1 MARVSRKRKQEQA
14 VEKLAV
20 SRDEVYQCAVYIRLS
35 KEENEK
41 SDSHKLDNQEQVIL
55 NYVRKNSDLKI
66 VKIYCDNGYSGT
78 NFSRAAFGE
87 MMQDIKSGIIR
98 CVIVKDLSR
107 LGRNHI
113 ETEQYIR
120 TVFPFFNVRF
130 IAVNDHFDSLHP
142 EGDLMASL
150 KNIINDAY
158 AKDISRKIFTVKQN
172 QRLKGE
178 FVGNIPPYGYEK
190 SVEDGHKLVINEETA
205 PVIRKI
211 FQLKEQKKTNT
222 EIAKI
227 LEEEREI
234 APMKWSADSV
244 RNILKSPAVI
254 GSITNHRV
262 ERKEMG
268 RAGLKKVNT
277 EEQIIVE
284 NMHEPIIEKK
294 IYDQIQKNY
303 IQRNQKMYIP
313 GEKIKRHL
321 FSGILK
327 CGCCGK
333 NMVQEGGANRKYL
346 CKYSREDN
354 DELHR
359 TVYIE
364 ENVLQE
370 AMADFILVGLKLKI
384 SQKTEEKKSSREN
397 TGGKRKTPSQ
407 SFHSKKKMLS
417 DIYEAYAEGKIDKDT
432 FLRKKENIREM
443 FETED
448 VEAETKTAVVRTD
461 LENLLEEVQSTA
473 DDSWLTREVL
483 KVFVKEIWIFPESE
497 MKIIW
502 KPEWALEG
510 AGKDSIGEKE
520 K

>member
-1 MARVSRKRKQEQA
+1 MR
-14 VEKLAV
+14 
-20 SRDEVYQCAVYIRLS
+20 
-35 KEENEK
+35 
-41 SDSHKLDNQEQVIL
+41 
-55 NYVRKNSDLKI
+55 
-66 VKIYCDNGYSGT
+66 
-78 NFSRAAFGE
+78 
-87 MMQDIKSGIIR
+87 
-98 CVIVKDLSR
+98 
-107 LGRNHI
+107 
-113 ETEQYIR
+113 
-120 TVFPFFNVRF
+120 
-130 IAVNDHFDSLHP
+130 
-142 EGDLMASL
+142 
-150 KNIINDAY
+150 
-158 AKDISRKIFTVKQN
+158 
-172 QRLKGE
+172 
-178 FVGNIPPYGYEK
+178 
-190 SVEDGHKLVINEETA
+190 
-205 PVIRKI
+205 
-211 FQLKEQKKTNT
+211 
-222 EIAKI
+222 
-227 LEEEREI
+227 
-234 APMKWSADSV
+234 
-244 RNILKSPAVI
+244 
-254 GSITNHRV
+254 
-262 ERKEMG
+262 
-268 RAGLKKVNT
+268 
-277 EEQIIVE
+277 
-284 NMHEPIIEKK
+284 IIEKK

>member
-1 MARVSRKRKQEQA
+1 
-14 VEKLAV
+14 
-20 SRDEVYQCAVYIRLS
+20 
-35 KEENEK
+35 
-41 SDSHKLDNQEQVIL
+41 
-55 NYVRKNSDLKI
+55 
-66 VKIYCDNGYSGT
+66 
-78 NFSRAAFGE
+78 
-87 MMQDIKSGIIR
+87 
-98 CVIVKDLSR
+98 
-107 LGRNHI
+107 
-113 ETEQYIR
+113 
-120 TVFPFFNVRF
+120 
-130 IAVNDHFDSLHP
+130 
-142 EGDLMASL
+142 
-150 KNIINDAY
+150 
-158 AKDISRKIFTVKQN
+158 
-172 QRLKGE
+172 
-178 FVGNIPPYGYEK
+178 
-190 SVEDGHKLVINEETA
+190 
-205 PVIRKI
+205 
-211 FQLKEQKKTNT
+211 
-222 EIAKI
+222 
-227 LEEEREI
+227 
-234 APMKWSADSV
+234 
-244 RNILKSPAVI
+244 
-254 GSITNHRV
+254 
-262 ERKEMG
+262 MG

-359 TVYIE
+359 TIYIE

-370 AMADFILVGLKLKI
+370 AMADFILVGLKLKM
-384 SQKTEEKKSSREN
+384 SQKTEEKKLSREN
-397 TGGKRKTPSQ
+397 EERKRKAPFQ
-407 SFHSKKKMLS
+407 NFYSKKKMLS
-417 DIYEAYAEGKIDKDT
+417 DIYEAYVEGKIDKDT

-483 KVFVKEIWIFPESE
+483 KVFVKEIWISPESE

>member
-1 MARVSRKRKQEQA
+1 M
-14 VEKLAV
+14 
-20 SRDEVYQCAVYIRLS
+20 
-35 KEENEK
+35 
-41 SDSHKLDNQEQVIL
+41 

-142 EGDLMASL
+142 EGDLM
-150 KNIINDAY
+150 
-158 AKDISRKIFTVKQN
+158 
-172 QRLKGE
+172 
-178 FVGNIPPYGYEK
+178 
-190 SVEDGHKLVINEETA
+190 
-205 PVIRKI
+205 
-211 FQLKEQKKTNT
+211 
-222 EIAKI
+222 
-227 LEEEREI
+227 
-234 APMKWSADSV
+234 
-244 RNILKSPAVI
+244 
-254 GSITNHRV
+254 
-262 ERKEMG
+262 
-268 RAGLKKVNT
+268 
-277 EEQIIVE
+277 
-284 NMHEPIIEKK
+284 
-294 IYDQIQKNY
+294 
-303 IQRNQKMYIP
+303 
-313 GEKIKRHL
+313 
-321 FSGILK
+321 
-327 CGCCGK
+327 
-333 NMVQEGGANRKYL
+333 
-346 CKYSREDN
+346 
-354 DELHR
+354 
-359 TVYIE
+359 
-364 ENVLQE
+364 
-370 AMADFILVGLKLKI
+370 
-384 SQKTEEKKSSREN
+384 
-397 TGGKRKTPSQ
+397 
-407 SFHSKKKMLS
+407 
-417 DIYEAYAEGKIDKDT
+417 AYAEGKIDKDT

>member
-1 MARVSRKRKQEQA
+1 MGAIPPFGYVRDPDNRHKLLVDPESAGTVKRVFAFALEGKNLSEIARVLNKEK
-14 VEKLAV
+14 VECPG
-20 SRDEVYQCAVYIRLS
+20 QRLW
-35 KEENEK
+35 
-41 SDSHKLDNQEQVIL
+41 
-55 NYVRKNSDLKI
+55 
-66 VKIYCDNGYSGT
+66 
-78 NFSRAAFGE
+78 
-87 MMQDIKSGIIR
+87 
-98 CVIVKDLSR
+98 R
-107 LGRNHI
+107 LG
-113 ETEQYIR
+113 IR
-120 TVFPFFNVRF
+120 T
-130 IAVNDHFDSLHP
+130 
-142 EGDLMASL
+142 
-150 KNIINDAY
+150 
-158 AKDISRKIFTVKQN
+158 
-172 QRLKGE
+172 KG
-178 FVGNIPPYGYEK
+178 I
-190 SVEDGHKLVINEETA
+190 
-205 PVIRKI
+205 
-211 FQLKEQKKTNT
+211 Q
-222 EIAKI
+222 
-227 LEEEREI
+227 EEEI
-234 APMKWSADSV
+234 QKMKWSADSV

>member
-234 APMKWSADSV
+234 APMTYWY
-244 RNILKSPAVI
+244 
-254 GSITNHRV
+254 
-262 ERKEMG
+262 RKG
-268 RAGLKKVNT
+268 KV
-277 EEQIIVE
+277 
-284 NMHEPIIEKK
+284 HH
-294 IYDQIQKNY
+294 QIQKNY